1 MGSGIQRDTIEK
13 RVVRILLECF
23 LVWHLFYQKLH
34 GNERKWTRG
43 WRPYL
48 TCIVTVNALAD
59 HTRGQNNSRIS
70 AAPLLEEPGS
80 ATAMIIHGW

>member
-1 MGSGIQRDTIEK
+1 MEMKESG
-13 RVVRILLECF
+13 L
-23 LVWHLFYQKLH
+23 
-34 GNERKWTRG
+34 GG

-70 AAPLLEEPGS
+70 AAPPLEEPGS

>member
-1 MGSGIQRDTIEK
+1 MEIKESG
-13 RVVRILLECF
+13 L
-23 LVWHLFYQKLH
+23 
-34 GNERKWTRG
+34 GGG

-70 AAPLLEEPGS
+70 AAPPFGRTWFHHCYDYPWMVDVHEARCS
-80 ATAMIIHGW
+80 QVTNRR